1 MDNKNNLVNG
11 PGIPMGLGM
20 ALAQNTKAMQY
31 FASLSAQE
39 QQAIIENTHNIRSKQ
54 EMQSFV
60 NGLIR

>member
-1 MDNKNNLVNG
+1 MDKSNFVNG

-31 FASLSAQE
+31 FASLPAQE
-39 QQAIIENTHNIRSKQ
+39 QQTIIENTHNIRSKQ

-60 NGLIR
+60 NSLIK